1 VSFEFIAGRL
11 ALDFVATVSERG
23 TTDLERLT
31 TPEELS
37 DWIELADV
45 LDRRLSITDAE
56 LAHAMRVREA
66 LYASLTT
73 WTEGG
78 SLAERQRRIVNAAAA
93 QSPPAPALGR
103 DGRVHRDGN
112 LDSVLALLARDAL
125 DLADSPDLDLLR
137 WCADPFCSRP
147 FVDRSRGHRRRW
159 CGMRGCGDRAKAAAY
174 RRRRRAG
181 LPSHGSGQL

>member
-1 VSFEFIAGRL
+1 VSFEFTAGRL

-23 TTDLERLT
+23 TTDLERLA
-31 TPEELS
+31 TPEDLS
-37 DWIELADV
+37 DWIELADA

-56 LAHAMRVREA
+56 LARAKRLREA
-66 LYASLTT
+66 IYASLTA
-73 WTEGG
+73 WTQGG
-78 SLAERQRRIVNAAAA
+78 SLAERNRRIVNAAAA
-93 QSPPAPALGR
+93 SNPPAPALSR

-125 DLADSPDLDLLR
+125 ELVHGPDLHLVR
-137 WCADPFCSRP
+137 WCADPSCSRP

-174 RRRRRAG
+174 RRRQRDG
-181 LPSHGSGQL
+181 LPSGGSGQL